1 MNKKT
6 IGLVVIVLA
15 MLTVAVVVRS
25 QDSAVPEEKPKLNLT
40 ELVPLQQPE
49 EDFKEVAVLT
59 LQLSFTDE
67 GIRGAQM
74 SDAYIQRSYAPNVF
88 NLQGPI
94 EVMLRGEQDISF
106 SVVDPRPEVEN
117 PRASEEG
124 AEDVPLHL
132 KDEDI
137 SSVAWELVVPL
148 YKDDRALG
156 AETIAI
162 AVDGEVI
169 FEQAIDY
176 DAWRKRADERQN
188 DRDDQQD
195 QQEG

>member
-1 MNKKT
+1 MNKKMT
-6 IGLVVIVLA
+6 GLIVIVLA
-15 MLTVAVVVRS
+15 MLAVAVVVRS

-40 ELVPLQQPE
+40 ELIPLQQPE

-59 LQLSFTDE
+59 LQLSYSDE
-67 GIRGAQM
+67 GIRSAQM

-94 EVMLRGEQDISF
+94 EVMLRGEQDITF
-106 SVVDPRPEVEN
+106 SVIDPRPEVEN

-132 KDEDI
+132 EDEALNN
-137 SSVAWELVVPL
+137 VTWELVVPL

-156 AETIAI
+156 AESITV

-176 DAWRKRADERQN
+176 DAWRKRAEERRN
-188 DRDDQQD
+188 DRDDQQN